1 MRNYFAHYRFLT
13 KLLLLII
20 PPFLVIAFLT
30 SENMVQMYGKYKSL
44 KEVEQSII
52 ISREIGLLVHEI
64 QVERGFSAGYLG
76 SNGTKFLD
84 KLTVQRKKVDTQFTA
99 LKTLMSNYD
108 QSTCSPKMREACTLL
123 DTIGSVRDKISKRSL
138 TVKQELD
145 IYTRIISLYLD
156 DITFIAKTSKDA
168 IQTRQLSAYSS
179 FLRAKERLGIIR
191 AIGTDTFSHHRFE
204 QGMRQ
209 KFTETIAEEKIFLTL
224 FSTYADDEASKIYN
238 DTMKKH
244 SFEKLTRLK
253 EELIESE
260 SGDRFTADPE
270 EWFDII
276 SEKIEVY
283 KQVQQSLSNY
293 LMAYSD
299 MQLTQ
304 MYHHLLI
311 TFLLDILM
319 VFAIFVLT
327 GYLSSNLFNE
337 NKEQEKIL
345 IQQSKMAA
353 MGEMISS
360 ISHQWRQP
368 LNAVAV
374 LSQEIQIKYQ
384 LDALKKDEL
393 NTLSEEIQKYLEY
406 MSKTIDDFRN
416 FFKPTK
422 QSALFDVVN
431 AVESAL
437 GIVGKQLEDHA
448 IAVDFSYISSDDAY
462 SHDPDAYSVE
472 GFESE
477 FKQVIINILNNAR
490 EAIDEYSQNTP
501 LLRKAIRITIIR
513 SSDELLIRI
522 HDNGG
527 GIKSEVMDTLFD
539 PYISTKHEQQGT
551 GIGLYMS
558 KLIIER
564 NMMGRLSVR
573 NVDDGAEFEI
583 ALPIGY

>member
-20 PPFLVIAFLT
+20 PPFLVITYLT
-30 SENMVQMYGKYKSL
+30 SENIVQMYGKYKSL
-44 KEVEQSII
+44 KEVEQSIV
-52 ISREIGLLVHEI
+52 ISNEIGLLVHEI
-64 QVERGFSAGYLG
+64 QVERGLSAGYLG

-84 KLTVQRKKVDTQFTA
+84 QLTVQRKKVDTQFKL
-99 LKTLMSNYD
+99 LKTRMSNFD
-108 QSTCSPKMREACTLL
+108 QTACSPKMREACTML
-123 DTIGSVRDKISKRSL
+123 DKIGLVRDKISKHSL
-138 TVKQELD
+138 TVNQELD

-156 DITFIAKTSKDA
+156 DITFIAKASKDA
-168 IQTRQLSAYSS
+168 IQTRQLTAYSS

-191 AIGTDTFSHHRFE
+191 AIGADTFSHHRFE
-204 QGMRQ
+204 PGMRQ
-209 KFTETIAEEKIFLTL
+209 KLTETIAEEKIFLTL
-224 FSTYADDEASKIYN
+224 FSTYADEEALKIYKN
-238 DTMKKH
+238 TMKTH
-244 SFEKLTRLK
+244 SFDKLTRLK
-253 EELIESE
+253 KELMQSDY
-260 SGDRFTADPE
+260 GDRFTADPE
-270 EWFDII
+270 EWFDLI
-276 SEKIEVY
+276 SKKIEVY

-293 LMAYSD
+293 LMAYSN
-299 MQLTQ
+299 MQMVQ
-304 MYHHLLI
+304 MYHTLFI
-311 TFLLDILM
+311 TFLLDIVM

-327 GYLSSNLFNE
+327 GYLSNELFNE
-337 NKEQEKIL
+337 NQEQQKIL
-345 IQQSKMAA
+345 VQQSKMAA

-422 QSALFDVVN
+422 QASFFDVVN

-437 GIVGKQLEDHA
+437 SIVGKQLEDHG
-448 IAVDFSYISSDDAY
+448 IAVDFSYLSSDDAH
-462 SHDPDAYSVE
+462 SHDPDAYRVE

-490 EAIDEYSQNTP
+490 EAIDEYAQNTP
-501 LLRKAIRITIIR
+501 LLRKAIHISIVR

-522 HDNGG
+522 RDNGG
-527 GIKSEVMDTLFD
+527 GIKSEVIDTLFD

-583 ALPIGY
+583 ALHVD